1 MKFATATLLVASA
14 SAATTLVDG
23 LKDCVDKTCAEE
35 GYVCCT
41 SAAKADEDGTAYDAK
56 EMTKCFKDGKD
67 DATVTL
73 AADEDTKET
82 VAETTLSA
90 CEAATGA
97 VATKTGFAAA
107 ALAAAYFMA

>member
-1 MKFATATLLVASA
+1 MKFAAATLLVASV
-14 SAATTLVDG
+14 SAETTLVDA
-23 LKDCVDKTCAEE
+23 LKDCTDKTCAEE

-41 SAAKADEDGTAYDAK
+41 SAKAATEDLYQAE

-67 DATVTL
+67 DADVTL
-73 AADEDTKET
+73 AADDATKTDTAT
-82 VAETTLSA
+82 VKLSA